1 MSHSAPKAVLAAV
14 TASLAWVATPSTA
27 DACGCF
33 SPPIPMP
40 GAVDF
45 AVNQQAEQIIF
56 EVEPDGEHIVAHV
69 LIRYAGD
76 PTQFAWLVPVPS
88 VPELE
93 LSFAET
99 FGLIDAQ
106 TAPNVS
112 VSTDNICPRS
122 LYYCNQHPMPSC
134 PGVDG
139 LDNPGG
145 GAGMFASAPG
155 GTGGAG
161 GAAGTSGGL
170 LDPPP
175 VTVFS
180 REQIGAYDTI
190 VFGAGDAQAAVD
202 WLQAEGFIVND
213 TTSPYM
219 EPYLAENMLFVAAK
233 LVPGSDADE
242 IRPLRMRYEGN
253 EPMIP
258 LQLTAVATEPN
269 LTVTAY
275 IYGSTSFAPQ
285 DQTLLTSAD
294 IPSDAMAAVT
304 DGLQFRNNY
313 PMVLSRLFDEEGGR
327 AFMLEYSSWP
337 PRFQPTPIPGGF
349 GPAPDCCAAADMGI
363 DTCGI
368 INDGE
373 CQCPLSASEEMD
385 CSSTP
390 QLIGAVRLVEEL
402 ASKYTHMTRITT
414 RMSAE
419 EMTFDP
425 MFEVDAT
432 VPYTGRLELLANM
445 SSLSGCEDTVIE
457 KEEFAAL
464 QAVQA
469 CATVY
474 CGRGRCA
481 ATALGVG
488 CACDAGYVA
497 RTYTDLDGAPSVT
510 CVRDEAPVDLAAG
523 GVIIPDICGT
533 LATEDSGACVNL
545 AGFAGMRCAQ
555 DEAAVL
561 NGSGIS
567 PSCRA
572 ITHDSG
578 QSGARDFSE
587 SFEDVRICAPAP
599 PRCDARFGWLEET
612 NATQRASVETCAS
625 SIADPSWLVVP
636 PKPTCEMIEDILDD
650 NPIGIGGSG
659 GTAGTGGSVF
669 VPSDTNQ
676 MRPNLGKS
684 RSNGGCNVSSRSLSG
699 LLAPGLLAL
708 LWLARRRRRNARGA
722 QEIS

>member
-1 MSHSAPKAVLAAV
+1 MSHSAPNAVLAV
-14 TASLAWVATPSTA
+14 VSASLAWVASPSIA

-106 TAPNVS
+106 TKPNVD
-112 VSTDNICPRS
+112 VYTENICPAP
-122 LYYCNQHPMPSC
+122 LYHCRQHPMPSC
-134 PGVDG
+134 PGTNG
-139 LDNPGG
+139 GFAGAG
-145 GAGMFASAPG
+145 GAAGTFASAPG

-161 GAAGTSGGL
+161 GMGGGSV
-170 LDPPP
+170 DAPA
-175 VTVFS
+175 VTVYS

-202 WLQAEGFIVND
+202 WLQNEGFIVND

-233 LVPGSDADE
+233 LVPGSDVDE
-242 IRPLRMRYEGN
+242 IRPLRMRYEGD

-275 IYGSTSFAPQ
+275 IYGSTAFVPQ
-285 DQTLLTSAD
+285 DQTLLTSDD
-294 IPSDAMAAVT
+294 IPSDAIAATPSNV
-304 DGLQFRNNY
+304 LLRNNY

-327 AFMLEYSSWP
+327 AFMLEYASMS
-337 PRFQPTPIPGGF
+337 PRFEPTPLPF
-349 GPAPDCCAAADMGI
+349 GVGAANDCCAAAEMGF
-363 DTCGI
+363 DTCGVI
-368 INDGE
+368 GDGE
-373 CQCPLSASEEMD
+373 CQCPLGLADEPD
-385 CSSTP
+385 CADKPT
-390 QLIGAVRLVEEL
+390 LVGGVRLVEEL
-402 ASKYTHMTRITT
+402 ASKYPRMTRITT

-425 MFEVDAT
+425 MFEADAT
-432 VPYTGRLELLANM
+432 VQTTPRLALSAAL
-445 SSLSGCEDTVIE
+445 SSLSGCEQDVLE
-457 KEEFAAL
+457 DEELASL
-464 QAVQA
+464 QAVQD

-481 ATALGVG
+481 ATSAGVG

-497 RTYTDLDGAPSVT
+497 RRYTDLDGEPSIT
-510 CVRDEAPVDLAAG
+510 CVPDEAPVDLAAG
-523 GVIIPDICGT
+523 GLVIPDICGT
-533 LATEDSGACVNL
+533 LSSEESASCVNL
-545 AGFAGMRCAQ
+545 AGFAGMRCAAG
-555 DEAAVL
+555 EAAVL
-561 NGSGIS
+561 GGSVIA
-567 PSCRA
+567 PSCGA
-572 ITHDSG
+572 ITQDSG
-578 QSGARDFSE
+578 HSGARNFSTG
-587 SFEDVRICAPAP
+587 FKDIGICAPRP
-599 PRCDARFGWLEET
+599 PLCDARFGWLEVT
-612 NATQRASVETCAS
+612 GATQRESVETCATS
-625 SIADPSWLVVP
+625 MADPSWLVVP
-636 PKPTCEMIEDILDD
+636 PVPTCEMIEEILDPPTGAGGAGGAAG
-650 NPIGIGGSG
+650 NGGI
-659 GTAGTGGSVF
+659 F
-669 VPSDTNQ
+669 VPSETNT
-676 MRPNLGKS
+676 MRPNLTSNK
-684 RSNGGCNVSSRSLSG
+684 RSGSGGCSVSTGSLSG
-699 LLAPGLLAL
+699 LVVPGLLAL
-708 LWLARRRRRNARGA
+708 VWLARRRRNA

>member
-14 TASLAWVATPSTA
+14 TASLAWVASPSNA
-27 DACGCF
+27 AACGCF

-93 LSFAET
+93 LSFAEA

-106 TAPNVS
+106 TAPTVNV
-112 VSTDNICPRS
+112 VTENICPGP
-122 LYYCNQHPMPSC
+122 LYYCRQHPMPSC
-134 PGVDG
+134 PGVNG
-139 LDNPGG
+139 GFG
-145 GAGMFASAPG
+145 GAAGAAGTFASSAGMG

-161 GAAGTSGGL
+161 GGSGS
-170 LDPPP
+170 LDAPP
-175 VTVFS
+175 VTVYS

-202 WLQAEGFIVND
+202 WLQTEGFIVND

-233 LVPGSDADE
+233 LVPGSDVDE
-242 IRPLRMRYEGN
+242 IRPLRMRYEGD

-275 IYGSTSFAPQ
+275 IYGATGFVPQ
-285 DQTLLTSAD
+285 DQTLLTGDD
-294 IPSDAMAAVT
+294 IPSDALGAT
-304 DGLQFRNNY
+304 PNNLNLRHNY
-313 PMVLSRLFDEEGGR
+313 PMVLSRLIDEEGGR
-327 AFMLEYSSWP
+327 AFMLEYSSAP
-337 PRFQPTPIPGGF
+337 PRFQPTPIPVGF
-349 GPAPDCCAAADMGI
+349 GGAASDCCAAAEMGI

-368 INDGE
+368 VADGE
-373 CQCPLSASEEMD
+373 CQCPLGLADEPD
-385 CSSTP
+385 CSDKP
-390 QLIGAVRLVEEL
+390 ELIGGVRLVEDL
-402 ASKYTHMTRITT
+402 AAKYPRITRITT

-425 MFEVDAT
+425 MFEADAALESN
-432 VPYTGRLELLANM
+432 PRLALTANL
-445 SSLSGCEDTVIE
+445 SSLSGCEAYVL
-457 KEEFAAL
+457 EEERFETL

-481 ATALGVG
+481 ATELGAG
-488 CACDAGYVA
+488 CACDAGHVA
-497 RTYTDLDGAPSVT
+497 RTYTDLDGEPSVT
-510 CVRDEAPVDLAAG
+510 CVPDEAPVDLAAG
-523 GVIIPDICGT
+523 GVLIPDICGT
-533 LATEDSGACVNL
+533 LSGEESSSCVNL
-545 AGFAGMRCAQ
+545 AGFAGMRCDE

-561 NGSGIS
+561 SGSGIA
-567 PSCRA
+567 PRCGA

-578 QSGARDFSE
+578 QSGARDFSQPYE
-587 SFEDVRICAPAP
+587 LVRICAAQP
-599 PRCDARFGWLEET
+599 PTCDARFGWLEET
-612 NATQRASVETCAS
+612 NETQRASVERCPS
-625 SIADPSWLVVP
+625 SLADPSWLVVP

-650 NPIGIGGSG
+650 EPAGAG
-659 GTAGTGGSVF
+659 GTNGAAGAGGVF
-669 VPSDTNQ
+669 VPANTNE
-676 MRPNLGKS
+676 MRPMLSSTGS
-684 RSNGGCNVSSRSLSG
+684 GSDGCNVSGGSLSG
-699 LLAPGLLAL
+699 VLAPGLLAL
-708 LWLARRRRRNARGA
+708 LWLGRRRRNARA
-722 QEIS
+722 AREIS